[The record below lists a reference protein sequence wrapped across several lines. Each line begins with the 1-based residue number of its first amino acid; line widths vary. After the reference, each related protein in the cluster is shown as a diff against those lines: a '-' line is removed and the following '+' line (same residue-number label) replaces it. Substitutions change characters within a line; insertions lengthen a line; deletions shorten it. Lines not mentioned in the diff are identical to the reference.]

1 MIARINLLPW
11 RQRRRDRQRRA
22 FLGQLG
28 GVFAGSFCLV
38 FLAALVL
45 DGRIASQDARNGFL
59 RSRLLE
65 LQRQADAI
73 DEVRRRT
80 DETLERLQV
89 LVDLRR
95 DRTRTVRILEE
106 LARTVTP
113 GVHYT
118 SLVKRGKHITAH
130 GVARSNHA
138 ISALM
143 RNLDASEQFE
153 APRLKGI
160 EEMSANAEADLA
172 AAFELTI
179 ATSVPRTQGGA
190 R

>member
-22 FLGQLG
+22 FLAQLG
-28 GVFAGSFCLV
+28 IVFAGSASLV
-38 FLAALVL
+38 LLAALVL
-45 DGRIASQDARNGFL
+45 DGRIASQDVRNEFL
-59 RSRLLE
+59 RSGLVELE
-65 LQRQADAI
+65 RQADAI

-80 DETLERLQV
+80 DETLERLQT
-89 LVDLRR
+89 LADLQR

-118 SLVKRGKHITAH
+118 SLVTRGTHITAH

-138 ISALM
+138 VSALM
-143 RNLDASEQFE
+143 RSLEASERFD

-160 EEMSANAEADLA
+160 EEMRANEEAGHA
-172 AAFELTI
+172 AVFELTF
-179 ATSVPRTQGGA
+179 AASVPTAQDGV
-190 R
+190 

>member
-22 FLGQLG
+22 FFVQLG
-28 GVFAGSFCLV
+28 GVFAGSACLV
-38 FLAALVL
+38 LLAALFL
-45 DGRIASQDARNGFL
+45 DGRIASQDARNEFL
-59 RSRLLE
+59 GSSLVE
-65 LQRQADAI
+65 LRRQADAI

-80 DETLERLQV
+80 DETLERLQA
-89 LVDLRR
+89 LTDLRR

-113 GVHYT
+113 GVHYR
-118 SLVKRGKHITAH
+118 SVVKRGSHITAR

-138 ISALM
+138 VSALM
-143 RNLDASEQFE
+143 RSLEASERFD

-160 EEMSANAEADLA
+160 EETRTNGQA
-172 AAFELTI
+172 AHAVFELTF
-179 ATSVPRTQGGA
+179 ATSVATIEGA
-190 R
+190 VQ

>member
-22 FLGQLG
+22 FFAQLG
-28 GVFAGSFCLV
+28 LVFAGSVNLV
-38 FLAALVL
+38 FLATVVL
-45 DGRIASQDARNGFL
+45 DGRIASQAARNEFL
-59 RSRLLE
+59 RSGLVE
-65 LQRQADAI
+65 LGRQADAI

-80 DETLERLQV
+80 DETLERLGA
-89 LVDLRR
+89 LADLWSS
-95 DRTRTVRILEE
+95 RTRTVRILED

-118 SLVKRGKHITAH
+118 ALAKRGTHITAR

-138 ISALM
+138 VSALM
-143 RNLDASEQFE
+143 RRLEASERFE

-160 EEMSANAEADLA
+160 EEARANEEADHPA
-172 AAFELTI
+172 VFELTF
-179 ATSVPRTQGGA
+179 ATSVPGTLKGTR
-190 R
+190 

>member
-11 RQRRRDRQRRA
+11 RQQRRDRQRRA
-22 FLGQLG
+22 FLVQLG
-28 GVFAGSFCLV
+28 GVGAGSACLV

-45 DGRIASQDARNGFL
+45 DGRIASQAERNEFL
-59 RSRLLE
+59 RSSLVELE
-65 LQRQADAI
+65 RQADAI

-89 LVDLRR
+89 LAGLRR
-95 DRTRTVRILEE
+95 DRTRTVHILAE

-118 SLVKRGKHITAH
+118 SLAKRGKHIAAR
-130 GVARSNHA
+130 GVARSNQA
-138 ISALM
+138 VSALM
-143 RNLDASEQFE
+143 RNLEASGQFE

-160 EEMSANAEADLA
+160 EEMPAKEEADLA
-172 AAFELTI
+172 AAFELTFE
-179 ATSVPRTQGGA
+179 TSVPVMRDAVQ
-190 R
+190 

>member
-22 FLGQLG
+22 FLVQLG
-28 GVFAGSFCLV
+28 IVFAGSACLV

-45 DGRIASQDARNGFL
+45 DGRIASQDARNEFL
-59 RSRLLE
+59 RSGLVELE
-65 LQRQADAI
+65 RQADAI
-73 DEVRRRT
+73 YEVRRRT
-80 DETLERLQV
+80 DETLERLQA
-89 LVDLRR
+89 LADLRR
-95 DRTRTVRILEE
+95 GRTRTVRILEE

-118 SLVKRGKHITAH
+118 SLVKRGTHITAH

-138 ISALM
+138 VSALM
-143 RNLDASEQFE
+143 RSLEASERFE

-160 EEMSANAEADLA
+160 EEMRATEEADHA
-172 AAFELTI
+172 AVFELTF
-179 ATSVPRTQGGA
+179 ATSVPTAQDNGS
-190 R
+190 

>member
-11 RQRRRDRQRRA
+11 RQRRRDRQRQA
-22 FLGQLG
+22 FFVQLG
-28 GVFAGSFCLV
+28 VVAASSACLV

-45 DGRIASQDARNGFL
+45 DGRIASQDTRNGFL
-59 RSRLLE
+59 RSSLVE

-80 DETLERLQV
+80 DETLERVRV
-89 LVDLRR
+89 LADLSR

-118 SLVKRGKHITAH
+118 SLVKREEHITAH

-138 ISALM
+138 VSALM
-143 RNLDASEQFE
+143 RNLEASEQFE

-160 EEMSANAEADLA
+160 EEMPASEEADLA
-172 AAFELTI
+172 AAFELTF
-179 ATSVPRTQGGA
+179 ATSVAGTQGGA
-190 R
+190 Q

>member
-22 FLGQLG
+22 FLAQLG
-28 GVFAGSFCLV
+28 GVFAGSVCLV

-59 RSRLLE
+59 RSNLVELE
-65 LQRQADAI
+65 RQADAI

-80 DETLERLQV
+80 DETLERLEV
-89 LVDLRR
+89 LADLRR

-118 SLVKRGKHITAH
+118 SLAKRGKHITAH
-130 GVARSNHA
+130 GVARSNQA
-138 ISALM
+138 VSALM
-143 RNLDASEQFE
+143 RNLEASPQFD

-160 EEMSANAEADLA
+160 EEMPADEEAGFA
-172 AAFELTI
+172 AAFELTF
-179 ATSVPRTQGGA
+179 ATSGPGTQGGV